1 MFITIL
7 SMLICDVY
15 TNIDSVSSPNECS
28 FVTFADSTLILKVTP
43 RPYLTFEIDNTL
55 EKGIEEYSD
64 EMTRNILEEM
74 RIEENVFNRL
84 LDFFMMLEYA
94 NHSLTD
100 SLLREVNATLYNYE
114 GNAIAGYK
122 YKGR

>member
-1 MFITIL
+1 
-7 SMLICDVY
+7 MLFTD
-15 TNIDSVSSPNECS
+15 
-28 FVTFADSTLILKVTP
+28 DSTLVIRVAP
-43 RPYLTFEIDNTL
+43 RPYLAFELDSTIL
-55 EKGIEEYSD
+55 KGTEQYDD

-84 LDFFMMLEYA
+84 LDFFIMLEYA

-122 YKGR
+122 YKEE